1 MHIIRDIAWA
11 IFSVAAAYVAA
22 YYTANIVWELL
33 VK

>member
-1 MHIIRDIAWA
+1 MQIIREISWT

-22 YYTANIVWELL
+22 YYAANIVWELL